1 MCLVAI
7 FFVIIVD
14 SSNTLDT
21 GIRIACELLLF
32 RILNV
37 PVENSTLN
45 LTNLIGILNNYLP
58 TNGEIRVTY
67 VNMEI
72 EFKDAKNIKFYIGL
86 CASNCLVEIE

>member
-1 MCLVAI
+1 LCLVAI

-21 GIRIACELLLF
+21 GIRIARELLLF
-32 RILNV
+32 SILNV

-45 LTNLIGILNNYLP
+45 LTNLIGILNDYLP

-67 VNMEI
+67 MNMEI
-72 EFKDAKNIKFYIGL
+72 ELKHEKII
-86 CASNCLVEIE
+86 